1 MLNSIKVFAG
11 TYNCN
16 QRAADKLD
24 LSNWTNHQIDHD
36 NIDLYIWSF
45 QELTTVNNV
54 PVQNAP
60 PTPVDLTNFQIWN
73 DGTLD
78 YINQQRK
85 HSKVEKLWD
94 GQLGG
99 TMFAAFVREGFKKQF
114 HNVQAMAVECSR
126 SKTTIKGAICIRFD
140 YNGTSFVFAS
150 AHLTA
155 DQDEDNYELRIRD
168 FNHISQAKFKE
179 GATFD
184 EHDFICWTGD
194 LNFRVNADRHVIA
207 QLSEEKKFEEILQHD
222 QLRIAQLGK
231 LAFTDY
237 LEGPITFAPTYK
249 YIRGTNQFCL
259 TEPPGKR
266 SPAYTDR
273 VVYKFNSNKVQVT
286 VDHYSMGA
294 LLASDHKPI
303 NALLTISIKGN

>member
-1 MLNSIKVFAG
+1 MTTTLKVFAG

-24 LSNWTNHQIDHD
+24 LTNWTNQIEHD
-36 NIDLYIWSF
+36 NIDIYIWSF
-45 QELTTVNNV
+45 QELTTVTNV
-54 PVQNAP
+54 PVQNP
-60 PTPVDLTNFQIWN
+60 PPPVDLTNFPIWN

-85 HSKVEKLWD
+85 NSKVVKLWD

-99 TMFAAFVREGFKKQF
+99 TMFASYIREGFKNQL
-114 HNVQAMAVECSR
+114 HNIQAMAVECSR
-126 SKTTIKGAICIRFD
+126 SKTTIKGAICLRFD

-155 DQDEDNYELRIRD
+155 DQEGDNYELRISD
-168 FNHISQAKFKE
+168 YNYVSQTKFKD
-179 GATFD
+179 GATFGD
-184 EHDFICWTGD
+184 HDFICWTGD
-194 LNFRVNADRHVIA
+194 LNFRVNADRHLIA
-207 QLSEEKKFEEILQHD
+207 QLSEEKKYEEILQHD

-231 LAFTDY
+231 KAFVDY
-237 LEGPITFAPTYK
+237 HEAPVTFPPTYK

-259 TEPPGKR
+259 TEPPEKR

-273 VVYKFNSNKVQVT
+273 VLYKINSNKVHVT
-286 VDHYSMGA
+286 VDEYSMGA
-294 LLASDHKPI
+294 LLASDHKPV
-303 NALLTISIKGN
+303 NALLTVSIKGN